1 MGAISV
7 GYLQCEN
14 TLTEPAERTDNQ
26 QRQSW
31 VEVPNI
37 VHGET
42 SVAAENVTHHFTTLN
57 QTNHLT
63 INQLN
68 SEVHY
73 RVCAHWKFSSTC
85 QPDTRCVHQPLLL
98 NHQKSLSR
106 RYFQDD
112 TKTLSLKVGVGLA
125 QSLSLCNQLV
135 QIGRG
140 RLDFNSSLNLLR
152 LLSKALTCNCLRS
165 TLAYEIEMQPG
176 RAPTNTDA
184 AI

>member
-68 SEVHY
+68 SEVLS
-73 RVCAHWKFSSTC
+73 RVCAH
-85 QPDTRCVHQPLLL
+85 
-98 NHQKSLSR
+98 
-106 RYFQDD
+106 
-112 TKTLSLKVGVGLA
+112 
-125 QSLSLCNQLV
+125 
-135 QIGRG
+135 
-140 RLDFNSSLNLLR
+140 
-152 LLSKALTCNCLRS
+152 
-165 TLAYEIEMQPG
+165 
-176 RAPTNTDA
+176 
-184 AI
+184 